1 MTFHGSWDRTNP
13 VGYKVS
19 VIPFENGEP
28 VAAASN
34 NTATTDIFTNLDNS
48 KCPSNCFRPAGLAFD
63 QQGRLYI
70 SSDASGEIYVVVRDQ
85 TANSTGTGTGA
96 GTGSGTSTG
105 SAPTA
110 SMTTSAVAR
119 TFERHR
125 VATLLVALGLFGTVT
140 SCILS

>member
-28 VAAASN
+28 VAATNN

-63 QQGRLYI
+63 KQGRLYV
-70 SSDASGEIYVVVRDQ
+70 SSDASGEIYVVMREQ

-105 SAPTA
+105 SAPAA
-110 SMTTSAVAR
+110 STTTSASAR
-119 TFERHR
+119 TFESYSFT
-125 VATLLVALGLFGTVT
+125 ALLVALGVLGTVT